1 MRAVRAGASPRQVR
15 DQKQHTAVMRKR
27 TNCVFDHVM
36 FFNFPHLTREDVEN
50 STVDISVF
58 DADLIT
64 RDDLIG
70 SFQLDLHTVY
80 LRPHHEVYKQWVGI
94 TDPVNKKDKGLQGC
108 VAGRARVRGWAW
120 GPCPVPFTPP
130 QRFPRSSRVLVYTC

>member
-1 MRAVRAGASPRQVR
+1 MWLAVEQVR

-80 LRPHHEVYKQWVGI
+80 LRPHHEVRCCCWL
-94 TDPVNKKDKGLQGC
+94 TLCTARSPVQFP
-108 VAGRARVRGWAW
+108 AE
-120 GPCPVPFTPP
+120 PCL
-130 QRFPRSSRVLVYTC
+130 SR